1 MKYTAALLASV
12 ICTANAFTTTPSVRQ
27 STALNLKVGEAAPDF
42 SLTDQNGKT
51 FTRSKN
57 KKPLVVYFYPA
68 DSTPGCTVQAKEF
81 QKEIQ
86 NIRKEFKADVVGI
99 SGQGELINL
108 SYIMFLYLFENFLL
122 TVNWL
127 IYHSK
132 APNLSKT
139 LRKSLGLISLS
150 WLTKVMPLESRLMYP
165 RLCLEPSLDELRMYL
180 IKMVCAPVSMI
191 T

>member
-1 MKYTAALLASV
+1 MKYTAALLVSA
-12 ICTANAFTTTPSVRQ
+12 ICTTNAFTANPSARH
-27 STALNLKVGEAAPDF
+27 STALNLKVGETAPDF

-99 SGQGELINL
+99 SGQG
-108 SYIMFLYLFENFLL
+108 
-122 TVNWL
+122 
-127 IYHSK
+127 
-132 APNLSKT
+132 
-139 LRKSLGLISLS
+139 
-150 WLTKVMPLESRLMYP
+150 
-165 RLCLEPSLDELRMYL
+165 
-180 IKMVCAPVSMI
+180 
-191 T
+191 

>member
-108 SYIMFLYLFENFLL
+108 SYIMFLYLFKNCLL
-122 TVNWL
+122 MF
-127 IYHSK
+127 I
-132 APNLSKT
+132 
-139 LRKSLGLISLS
+139 G
-150 WLTKVMPLESRLMYP
+150 
-165 RLCLEPSLDELRMYL
+165 
-180 IKMVCAPVSMI
+180 
-191 T
+191 